1 MTITRKALFPGR
13 DYITTQEWT
22 DAEIEVLLDVSAD
35 LKRKFR
41 GRIPHRYLADQT
53 MFLMFFDKSTR
64 TRNSFEAGMTQ
75 LGGHAHFLT
84 ADVMQVSHGESPKDT
99 GIILSSY
106 GHGIAIRHD
115 LIPGEGN
122 SYMREVAKWA
132 TVPVINMQC
141 DVDHPCQTLADL
153 MTVREKLGRDLRGK
167 KIAVTWA
174 YAPSYAK
181 PLSVPQGLIMLMPRF
196 GLDVTLAHPR
206 EYFLMPETMQAAREN
221 ATRAGVKFEVVDNLE
236 DAFRDA
242 DIVIPKSWGC
252 LDTMGQNPQESLRI
266 ATQYKH
272 WICDEK
278 LMKRTRPN
286 SLYMHPL
293 PADRGNEVTD
303 AVIDGPHSVVFDEAE
318 NRLHTCKAIM
328 ALTMS
333 PKPIQ
338 YEVDAPA
345 RASKAARPVAKR
357 ASHKASK
364 KSPGRKT
371 R

>member
-1 MTITRKALFPGR
+1 MITKKALFKGK

-22 DAEIEVLLDVSAD
+22 NEEIDVLLDVSFD
-35 LKRKFR
+35 LRRRFR
-41 GRIPHRYLADQT
+41 ERIPHRYLADQT

-122 SYMREVAKWA
+122 KYMREVARWA
-132 TVPVINMQC
+132 KVPVINMQC

-153 MTVREKLGRDLRGK
+153 MTMRDKFGRDLRGK
-167 KIAVTWA
+167 KVAVSWA

-181 PLSVPQGLIMLMPRF
+181 PLSVPQGLIMLLPRF
-196 GLDVTLAHPR
+196 GIDVTLAHPP

-221 ATRAGVKFEVVDNLE
+221 ASRYGAKFEVADNME
-236 DAFRDA
+236 DAFRNA
-242 DIVIPKSWGC
+242 DVVIPKSWGC
-252 LDTMGQNPQESLRI
+252 LDTMGAKPEESLRI
-266 ATQYKH
+266 AKKYTS
-272 WICDEK
+272 WICDERKMK
-278 LMKRTRPN
+278 LTAPH

-293 PADRGNEVTD
+293 PADRNNEVTD
-303 AVIDGPHSVVFDEAE
+303 DVIDGPHSVVFDEAE

-328 ALTMS
+328 ATTMAEE
-333 PKPIQ
+333 PIS
-338 YEVDAPA
+338 YEVEVEAPKA
-345 RASKAARPVAKR
+345 RRAAKG
-357 ASHKASK
+357 K
-364 KSPGRKT
+364 
-371 R
+371 